1 MRAVVLAGG
10 RGSRMGRPEK
20 CLLPVGAVPLL
31 LRVAAALIW
40 AGFDEVVVATTRGHP
55 GVAWLAETWGFAV
68 DYTEGLGYGPDLVR
82 LAERHAPAL
91 FASCD
96 LANLTPSHVKPL
108 LSRPR
113 MATAVASGQYV
124 GLTWMPSPN
133 MSKWEEVE
141 VPPLMNIN
149 TWRDYEEA
157 EADPPPAYPLPMDP
171 HTLRPHEDV
180 FPDVV
185 AGEAPIA
192 VEAWTCT
199 VLDGHHR
206 LNKAKREGRP
216 ILALPVD
223 YRAVEVNMTKMEV
236 LARAAA
242 GLLYPPKTT
251 WHTYRGIH
259 ISQIPTAQLPHM
271 PTRLLKCDAI

>member
-31 LRVAAALIW
+31 LRVVAALIW

-55 GVAWLAETWGFAV
+55 GVAWLAKTWGFAV
-68 DYTEGLGYGPDLVR
+68 DYTEGLGYGPDLAR

-96 LANLTPSHVKPL
+96 LANLTPSHVEPL
-108 LSRPR
+108 LGRPR
-113 MATAVASGQYV
+113 MATAVAGGQYV
-124 GLTWMPSPN
+124 GLTWMPSSET
-133 MSKWEEVE
+133 SKWEEVE

-149 TWRDYEEA
+149 TWHDYEKA
-157 EADPPPAYPLPMDP
+157 EANPPPAYPLPVDP
-171 HTLRPHEDV
+171 HTLKPHEDV
-180 FPDVV
+180 LPDVV

-223 YRAVEVNMTKMEV
+223 YRVVEVNMPKMEV

-251 WHTYRGIH
+251 WHTYRGEH
-259 ISQIPTAQLPHM
+259 ISQIPAAQPPHTS
-271 PTRLLKCDAI
+271 TRPLKCEAV

>member
-31 LRVAAALIW
+31 LRVVAALIW
-40 AGFDEVVVATTRGHP
+40 AGFDEVLVATTRRHP
-55 GVAWLAETWGFAV
+55 GVAWLAKTWGLAV
-68 DYTEGLGYGPDLVR
+68 DYTEGLGYGPDLAY
-82 LAERHAPAL
+82 LAERYAPAL
-91 FASCD
+91 FVSCD
-96 LANLTPSHVKPL
+96 LANLTPSHVEPL
-108 LSRPR
+108 LDRPH
-113 MATAVASGQYV
+113 MVTAVAGGQYV
-124 GLTWMPSPN
+124 GLTWVPSSD

-149 TWRDYEEA
+149 TWHDYEKV
-157 EADPPPAYPLPMDP
+157 EADPPPAYPLPVDP
-171 HTLRPHEDV
+171 HTLKPHEDV
-180 FPDVV
+180 LSAVA
-185 AGEAPIA
+185 AGETPIA

-206 LNKAKREGRP
+206 LNKARKEGRP

-223 YRAVEVNMTKMEV
+223 YRAVEVNLPKMEV

-259 ISQIPTAQLPHM
+259 ISQIATAQP
-271 PTRLLKCDAI
+271 PRTSTRPLNCEAL